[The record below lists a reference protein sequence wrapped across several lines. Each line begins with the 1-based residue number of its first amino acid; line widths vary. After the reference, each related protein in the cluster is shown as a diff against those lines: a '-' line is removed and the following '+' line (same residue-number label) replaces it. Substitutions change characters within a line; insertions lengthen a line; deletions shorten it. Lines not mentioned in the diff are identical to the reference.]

1 MHLNYLI
8 MSSAVVVL
16 SAQIAVNVS
25 MFASCQMHQVVGGV
39 AMLTHNLSI
48 FMRVAFLNSTYV
60 SFMLHTKLMMALY
73 FHIYY
78 SL

>member
-8 MSSAVVVL
+8 TSSAVVVL

-25 MFASCQMHQVVGGV
+25 MFAGCQMHQVVGGV
-39 AMLTHNLSI
+39 AMLTPNLSI
-48 FMRVAFLNSTYV
+48 FMRVAFLNSTFV

-73 FHIYY
+73 FLIYY